1 MYFGVTSTGY
11 EHIIND
17 ETWRDCCR
25 KDCKEIR
32 LNSCKAYVLYN
43 TIYFY
48 FHGKPWGYGGD
59 EHILKEQTYG
69 RRKSPHICAIRNV
82 KVEYMV
88 VADDDIYMTRLGNI
102 LITYKKT
109 YPEIEGSTA
118 LTMDTIDGMKITRD
132 SNGRILKIGYWTI

>member
-11 EHIIND
+11 EAIIND
-17 ETWRDCCR
+17 ETWRDLYR
-25 KDCKEIR
+25 KDCKEIK
-32 LNSCKAYVLYN
+32 LNSCTAYVWYN

-88 VADDDIYMTRLGNI
+88 DDDDEIHMTRLGNI
-102 LITYKKT
+102 VFTYTKIR
-109 YPEIEGSTA
+109 PEIKENMY
-118 LTMDTIDGMKITRD
+118 LIMDTIDGMKITRD
-132 SNGRILKIGYWTI
+132 SEGRILKIGYWTI